1 MTRRFALCIYISV
14 GQTHTPKKGLKMETY
29 TDVLLH
35 DATIGR
41 IFSPVDEIKLGE
53 HTVVTLRDENGKEIQ
68 KAGWIKEIVDYN

>member
-1 MTRRFALCIYISV
+1 
-14 GQTHTPKKGLKMETY
+14 METY